1 MSTSRTARIVVGVA
15 GGIAAYKVTSLVR
28 ALRALGHQV
37 DVVPTPNSL
46 EFVGAATWEAL
57 SGRPV
62 RTSVFEAVDT
72 VNHVRLGQEADLVV
86 IAPATADLLARAA
99 SGRAEDLLTAT
110 LLATQAQVVMA
121 PAMHTEMWL
130 HPATVANVATLRSR
144 GVVVVDPAVGRLTGP
159 DSGPGRLPETPE
171 LMAALAPYLP
181 SVPDAAVPDAAVSD
195 AAVPQDPPLA
205 GPWEGPLAGRRVVV
219 SAGGTREPLDPVRFL
234 GNRSSGKQ
242 GVALAVA
249 LRDAGA
255 RVDLIAAHLEVPV
268 PDGVAVHPVGSALEL
283 QTAVG
288 QLAPGADA
296 LVMAAAVADFRPAEY
311 VDAKIKK
318 VGDDGAP
325 TITLVRNPDVLA
337 GVVAARAAQ
346 RPGEPRPLPALIVGF
361 AAETGDAQHSVL
373 EYARHKLQRKG
384 CEILVVNEVGMD
396 KGFATDHNDVTLL
409 FADGSE
415 PIMSSGDKAEVAR
428 AVTKVMAPRMVS
440 AAPATVVE

>member
-1 MSTSRTARIVVGVA
+1 MARIVVGVA

-37 DVVPTPNSL
+37 DVIPTPNSL

-72 VNHVRLGQEADLVV
+72 VNHVRLGQNADLVV
-86 IAPATADLLARAA
+86 VAPATADLLARAA
-99 SGRAEDLLTAT
+99 CGRADDLLTAT
-110 LLATQAQVVMA
+110 LLATKAQVVMA

-130 HPATVANVATLRSR
+130 HPATAANVATLRSR
-144 GVVVVDPAVGRLTGP
+144 GVLVIDPAVGRLTGP
-159 DSGPGRLPETPE
+159 DSGPGRLPETDE
-171 LMAALAPYLP
+171 LMAALAPF
-181 SVPDAAVPDAAVSD
+181 VAGAA
-195 AAVPQDPPLA
+195 PQDATPDGAATL
-205 GPWEGPLAGRRVVV
+205 PLAGRRMVV

-255 RVDLIAAHLEVPV
+255 SVDLIAAHLEVPT
-268 PDGVAVHPVGSALEL
+268 PQGVTVHSVGSALEL
-283 QTAVG
+283 QSAVE

-296 LVMAAAVADFRPAEY
+296 LVMAAAVADFRPAQY
-311 VDAKIKK
+311 VDSKIKK

-337 GVVAARAAQ
+337 GVVEARAAQ
-346 RPGEPRPLPALIVGF
+346 LVGDPQDASGPQSWPPLIVGF
-361 AAETGDAQHSVL
+361 AAETGDAHHSVL

-384 CEILVVNEVGMD
+384 CEILVVNEVGIG
-396 KGFATDHNDVTLL
+396 KGFATDHNDVTIL
-409 FADGSE
+409 FADGAQ
-415 PIMSSGDKAEVAR
+415 PIKSSGDKAEVAR
-428 AVTKVMAPRMVS
+428 AVTQVMVTRMPL
-440 AAPATVVE
+440 AWPGTVAE